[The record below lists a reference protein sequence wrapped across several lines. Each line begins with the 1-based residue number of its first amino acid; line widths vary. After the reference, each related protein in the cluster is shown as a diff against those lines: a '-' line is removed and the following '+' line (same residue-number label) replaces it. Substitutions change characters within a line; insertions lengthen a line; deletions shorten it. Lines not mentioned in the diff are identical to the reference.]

1 MTLSRA
7 ALATDTLI
15 RSEAN
20 SITQSDPVQ
29 HFLQIINSSTK
40 HKVAKIYYDDAADL
54 PTVSTSMA
62 GMVATVYNEFKESTI
77 SDSLI
82 QYQSTLELHLC
93 NGSSWIKI
101 FEHTGLHQA
110 PSIEIPGSS
119 TTHLLLG
126 MSS

>member
-7 ALATDTLI
+7 SLATDTLI
-15 RSEAN
+15 ESEAN

-77 SDSLI
+77 SEDFA

-93 NGSSWIKI
+93 NGSTWIKI
-101 FEHTGLHQA
+101 FEHTGLHQT
-110 PSIEIPGSS
+110 PNIEISGSS
-119 TTHLLLG
+119 TTRLLLG

>member
-7 ALATDTLI
+7 SLATDTLV

-62 GMVATVYNEFKESTI
+62 GMVATVYNEFKHSVI

-93 NGSSWIKI
+93 NGSAWIKI
-101 FEHTGLHQA
+101 FEHTGFHQA
-110 PSIEIPGSS
+110 PNSVISGSQ

-126 MSS
+126 MAT

>member
-7 ALATDTLI
+7 SLATGTLI
-15 RSEAN
+15 GSEAN

-40 HKVAKIYYDDAADL
+40 HKVAKIYYDAAVDL

-62 GMVATVYNEFKESTI
+62 GMVATVYNESRHSI
-77 SDSLI
+77 I

-93 NGSSWIKI
+93 DGSTWIKI
-101 FEHTGLHQA
+101 FEHTGFHQVVLS
-110 PSIEIPGSS
+110 PFSGSQ

>member
-15 RSEAN
+15 ESEAN

-110 PSIEIPGSS
+110 SSIEISGSS

>member
-7 ALATDTLI
+7 SLATDTLI
-15 RSEAN
+15 GSEAN

-54 PTVSTSMA
+54 PTASTSMA
-62 GMVATVYNEFKESTI
+62 GMVATVYNEFQHSII
-77 SDSLI
+77 SEDFA

-93 NGSSWIKI
+93 NGSTWIKI
-101 FEHTGLHQA
+101 FEHTGFHQVA
-110 PSIEIPGSS
+110 LLPVSGSS